1 MALVTT
7 VIRILCISWK
17 QGEAQPPKQIVAG
30 EAKPQEKIYARQY
43 FTPPMNNEAA
53 ASIAIRYHQR

>member
-1 MALVTT
+1 MTLVAT
-7 VIRILCISWK
+7 VIRIRCISWK

-43 FTPPMNNEAA
+43 FTPPMKNEAA
-53 ASIAIRYHQR
+53 ASITFRNHQR